1 MAGSKT
7 YDPYEAWKNLMI
19 NWEKQAND
27 VIHFWTNSRDY
38 IKWSQGATDL
48 QLRYLEMFQRNQQLL
63 LTQLQLPTKKDL
75 ANVAKLS
82 IQTEEKLDALEEQLW
97 NVEDAIE
104 STNKQVGSLTEVS
117 REAVK
122 VIKQL
127 KTEQKR
133 DKKELETIDEIHFE
147 LLEIKREL
155 AEMNSLKEE
164 IASLKAQL
172 AGSKQDKEKE
182 LAALTK

>member
-1 MAGSKT
+1 MTGSKT
-7 YDPYEAWKNLMI
+7 YDPYEAWKNLMN

-27 VIHFWTNSRDY
+27 VIHFWTNNRDY

-48 QLRYLEMFQRNQQLL
+48 QLRYLEMFQKNQQLL
-63 LTQLQLPTKKDL
+63 LGQLQLPTKKDL

-104 STNKQVGSLTEVS
+104 STNKKFGSLTEVS

-122 VIKQL
+122 VIKLL
-127 KTEQKR
+127 KTEQQR
-133 DKKELETIDEIHFE
+133 DKKELEKMDEIHFE
-147 LLEIKREL
+147 LLELKKEL
-155 AEMNSLKEE
+155 AEMNNLKEE
-164 IASLKAQL
+164 IASLKAEL
-172 AGSKQDKEKE
+172 AESNREKEKE
-182 LAALTK
+182 LAALSK